1 MSDRGRSSCPA
12 LAHSVAENEDCR
24 AIASAKANFRSELR
38 LGRPVS
44 PATVQFE
51 FEIPFPRRC
60 FDTVRDIYR
69 PWYIV
74 ASIDLSSPSL
84 TASNSAMQKPGSK
97 GMNVTYPHK
106 LLVAG
111 DQQRHGFVQRS
122 PDSRANFSCMVPK
135 IVLPENAA

>member
-44 PATVQFE
+44 REWSSLNSKFRYQDDAS
-51 FEIPFPRRC
+51 IALG
-60 FDTVRDIYR
+60 IYIDCGIL
-69 PWYIV
+69 PPP
-74 ASIDLSSPSL
+74 IDLSSPSL

-97 GMNVTYPHK
+97 GMNVTYAYK

-122 PDSRANFSCMVPK
+122 PDSRANFSCMGPK
-135 IVLPENAA
+135 IVLPEDAA